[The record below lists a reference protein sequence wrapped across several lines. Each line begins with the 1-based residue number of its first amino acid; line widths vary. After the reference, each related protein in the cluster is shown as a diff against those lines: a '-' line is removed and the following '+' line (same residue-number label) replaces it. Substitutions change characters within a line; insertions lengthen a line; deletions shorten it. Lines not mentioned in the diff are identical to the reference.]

1 MPPTGGENEDGT
13 MMLVQNQNIT
23 ETLVVDDTW
32 IRIYYMHIL
41 HTYVG

>member
-23 ETLVVDDTW
+23 ETLVDDTL
-32 IRIYYMHIL
+32 IQIYYMHIL
-41 HTYVG
+41 HTYVV